1 MCTSWASCAV
11 LLYLVLFLTP
21 CCPILVTALPAPS
34 YLTPNASTSWTNSLS
49 APDSVKFDDGSFARI
64 ILAREFDHYF
74 YKIGCGC
81 GFFYNQTRNT
91 HVFAIF
97 TLSYV
102 DGDAV
107 NISSNDP
114 KVVWFANPENSFSIN
129 ATLQLTSEK
138 GLVLK
143 DANGTTV
150 WSTNIFSKSVAALN
164 FTDMCNLQLL
174 DDKSSTV
181 WQSSDHPTDTLVVGQ
196 KLVAGQQLTSQGG
209 LFSLHVTRQGIFA
222 YVSSNPPQRY
232 FTYTSDNTSYI
243 QFLEDRMTFS
253 SNTNKDFPLPSSN
266 FFPNWFM
273 RLEADNGR
281 LKVYDTR
288 WGEVFDFFDRLKV
301 LPCLFPTVCG
311 NYGICSNGQCSCPR
325 PTNATS
331 YFQATEET
339 QPDHG
344 CSLITP
350 LSCEASKNHILLE
363 LQNITY
369 FPFTQDHPENF
380 NKELGG
386 GGFGT
391 VFEGTLP
398 DGTKVAVKR
407 LDGFSQIQKSFLA
420 EVETIGSI
428 HHINLVRLIGFCA
441 EKCHRLLVYEYMS
454 NGSLDGWVFHQN
466 LEMVLDWQHRKKI
479 VLDVARG
486 LTYLHEEC
494 RQKIV
499 HLDIKPQNIL
509 LDENFNAKV
518 SDFGLSKLVDHDQSR
533 VVTNMR
539 GTPGYMAPE
548 WLSLVITEKV
558 DVYSFGVV
566 LLEILCGRRNLDRS
580 QPEEAMHLL
589 DLFRKNI
596 EEDQLLD
603 LVDKYSED
611 MQLHRAEVVSM
622 MRVAA
627 WCLQNDFTRR
637 PSMSMVVKVLE
648 GDVNVESD
656 LDYFFSNPSLPN
668 MRAGVENQEVHI
680 VTTTPLLPSV
690 LSGPR

>member
-369 FPFTQDHPENF
+369 FPFTQDHPGINP
-380 NKELGG
+380 ELQD
-386 GGFGT
+386 
-391 VFEGTLP
+391 VN
-398 DGTKVAVKR
+398 
-407 LDGFSQIQKSFLA
+407 LDSCKQACLKNCSCKAAFYNLSKSLGNCYLLSQIFSLKAIDQVNA
-420 EVETIGSI
+420 
-428 HHINLVRLIGFCA
+428 NL
-441 EKCHRLLVYEYMS
+441 KVYIK
-454 NGSLDGWVFHQN
+454 VQN
-466 LEMVLDWQHRKKI
+466 VSSSDPPRQQTNHKKKKQI
-479 VLDVARG
+479 
-486 LTYLHEEC
+486 
-494 RQKIV
+494 I
-499 HLDIKPQNIL
+499 
-509 LDENFNAKV
+509 
-518 SDFGLSKLVDHDQSR
+518 
-533 VVTNMR
+533 
-539 GTPGYMAPE
+539 
-548 WLSLVITEKV
+548 
-558 DVYSFGVV
+558 
-566 LLEILCGRRNLDRS
+566 
-580 QPEEAMHLL
+580 
-589 DLFRKNI
+589 
-596 EEDQLLD
+596 
-603 LVDKYSED
+603 YSED

-690 LSGPR
+690 LSGPRKEHSDFSLSHLYCFIIEIEEDQLLDLVDKSIEDMQLYRAKVLNMMGLQHEGAANVKSDLDYFFFNPSLPNMTAVVENQEVHIVATTPLFPSILPRPRLFVVLLCFYLRTHA

>member
-281 LKVYDTR
+281 LKV
-288 WGEVFDFFDRLKV
+288 
-301 LPCLFPTVCG
+301 
-311 NYGICSNGQCSCPR
+311 
-325 PTNATS
+325 
-331 YFQATEET
+331 FQKSHSFRAPE
-339 QPDHG
+339 H
-344 CSLITP
+344 
-350 LSCEASKNHILLE
+350 HIL
-363 LQNITY
+363 
-369 FPFTQDHPENF
+369 
-380 NKELGG
+380 
-386 GGFGT
+386 
-391 VFEGTLP
+391 
-398 DGTKVAVKR
+398 
-407 LDGFSQIQKSFLA
+407 
-420 EVETIGSI
+420 
-428 HHINLVRLIGFCA
+428 
-441 EKCHRLLVYEYMS
+441 
-454 NGSLDGWVFHQN
+454 SLYS
-466 LEMVLDWQHRKKI
+466 R
-479 VLDVARG
+479 
-486 LTYLHEEC
+486 
-494 RQKIV
+494 
-499 HLDIKPQNIL
+499 PP
-509 LDENFNAKV
+509 
-518 SDFGLSKLVDHDQSR
+518 SR
-533 VVTNMR
+533 V
-539 GTPGYMAPE
+539 AHK
-548 WLSLVITEKV
+548 I
-558 DVYSFGVV
+558 
-566 LLEILCGRRNLDRS
+566 
-580 QPEEAMHLL
+580 
-589 DLFRKNI
+589 
-596 EEDQLLD
+596 
-603 LVDKYSED
+603 
-611 MQLHRAEVVSM
+611 
-622 MRVAA
+622 
-627 WCLQNDFTRR
+627 CL
-637 PSMSMVVKVLE
+637 
-648 GDVNVESD
+648 
-656 LDYFFSNPSLPN
+656 
-668 MRAGVENQEVHI
+668 
-680 VTTTPLLPSV
+680 
-690 LSGPR
+690 